1 MITLYFKELTHIDAI
16 ETLLKSILY
25 DNIKVVQKNYKNK
38 GLYSITLEGYFEW
51 QLFTLGQAHQIIIIN
66 DNTRSTNTSI

>member
-1 MITLYFKELTHIDAI
+1 MITLYFRTLFELDAV
-16 ETLLKSILY
+16 ETILQR
-25 DNIKVVQKNYKNK
+25 KTYKNVNIIEK
-38 GLYSITLEGYFEW
+38 HYTNNGTYSITFEGHEDW